1 MKILGIDPGIA
12 TTGFGLIEKKAYNQ
26 YVCLDYGI
34 IKTKSTLSN
43 AERLTQIRN
52 DLEELLK
59 ISKPDHIGIE
69 ELFFSQNVK
78 TGIQVAQAR
87 GVMLELINEKQIPFQ
102 EIKPNE
108 IKSMITGYGHA
119 EKQQIQGMV
128 KDILNL
134 PEIPKPD
141 DAADG
146 LAIALVCGYLT
157 P

>member
-1 MKILGIDPGIA
+1 MKILGIDPGLA
-12 TTGFGLIEKKAYNQ
+12 TVGFGLVEKKGYND

-34 IKTKSTLSN
+34 ISTKPTFTL
-43 AERLTQIRN
+43 AERLSQIRE
-52 DLEELLK
+52 DLAEL
-59 ISKPDHIGIE
+59 IDTAKPDHIGIE
-69 ELFFSQNVK
+69 EIFFSQNVK

-87 GVMLELINEKQIPFQ
+87 GVMLELINEKQIPFT

-119 EKQQIQGMV
+119 EKQQIQKMT

-134 PEIPKPD
+134 EKIPKPD

-146 LAIALVCGYLT
+146 LAIAIVCGYLS
-157 P
+157 

>member
-1 MKILGIDPGIA
+1 MKILGVDPGIA
-12 TTGFGLIEKKAYNQ
+12 TTGFGLIEKKSYNQ

-34 IKTKSTLSN
+34 IKTKPNLSD

-52 DLEELLK
+52 DLKELLK
-59 ISKPDHIGIE
+59 ISKPDFIGIE

-87 GVMLELINEKQIPFQ
+87 GVMLELINEEQIPFQ

-119 EKQQIQGMV
+119 EKQQVQLMT
-128 KDILNL
+128 KEILNL
-134 PEIPKPD
+134 PEIPRPD

-146 LAIALVCGYLT
+146 LAVALTLGYLE
-157 P
+157 